1 MSKSN
6 VFYSSNRN
14 YTEVP
19 DEELIKMIQN
29 DNNTYALEHLMD
41 RYRNLVN
48 IKVSKYYMIG
58 AEREDIVQEGL
69 IGLFKAIKSY
79 QPEKQN
85 SFKTFANMCIER
97 QLITAI
103 KSSNRQKHMPLN
115 SYLSLNMS
123 AYHNEEDGNESN
135 ADLLEILNANL
146 IEDPLDTIT
155 QKEYYQNIENTIDKT
170 LSDFE
175 KKVLTR
181 YMQGESYTQIAQKL
195 EAPVKSVDNA
205 IQRIRKKAIK
215 EMDNWG
221 RAYLVLLDN

>member
-69 IGLFKAIKSY
+69 IGLFKAIKS
-79 QPEKQN
+79 
-85 SFKTFANMCIER
+85 
-97 QLITAI
+97 
-103 KSSNRQKHMPLN
+103 
-115 SYLSLNMS
+115 
-123 AYHNEEDGNESN
+123 
-135 ADLLEILNANL
+135 
-146 IEDPLDTIT
+146 
-155 QKEYYQNIENTIDKT
+155 
-170 LSDFE
+170 
-175 KKVLTR
+175 
-181 YMQGESYTQIAQKL
+181 
-195 EAPVKSVDNA
+195 
-205 IQRIRKKAIK
+205 
-215 EMDNWG
+215 
-221 RAYLVLLDN
+221 

>member
-155 QKEYYQNIENTIDKT
+155 QKEYYQNIENAIDKT

-175 KKVLTR
+175 KKILNK
-181 YMQGESYTQIAQKL
+181 YMQGESYTQKAQKL

-215 EMDNWG
+215 EMPNE
-221 RAYLVLLDN
+221 

>member
-48 IKVSKYYMIG
+48 IKVSKYYMVG

-79 QPEKQN
+79 QSEKQN